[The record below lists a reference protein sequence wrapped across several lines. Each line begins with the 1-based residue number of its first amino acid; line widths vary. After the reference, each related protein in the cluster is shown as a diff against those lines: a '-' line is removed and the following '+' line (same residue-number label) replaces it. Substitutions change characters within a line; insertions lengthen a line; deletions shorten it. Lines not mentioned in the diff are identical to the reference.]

1 MLRIDNEPWQW
12 DWQWIINKITND
24 AGKFY
29 PKVSSDFD
37 MSKCPEFWRNRK
49 VKINLLNM
57 KDEKYMDH
65 IQLSAY
71 IAVTLDL
78 VFGIGLFIYIWRTT
92 GLRSIWRNS
101 RGFAKF
107 KFFFTKIFL
116 GLGMSLFDTASGKR
130 KLFENFTVQLESL
143 IMTHFNIKVIL
154 SF

>member
-1 MLRIDNEPWQW
+1 
-12 DWQWIINKITND
+12 
-24 AGKFY
+24 
-29 PKVSSDFD
+29 
-37 MSKCPEFWRNRK
+37 
-49 VKINLLNM
+49 M

-130 KLFENFTVQLESL
+130 KLFENFTVQLESF
-143 IMTHFNIKVIL
+143 IMTHYNIKAGIT
-154 SF
+154 F